1 MSGFILKSG
10 DLKARVLVPESYRY
24 TRTRFNHSAFVQD
37 VWYKGVRFTQYERS
51 QPGGFNTTEGSGIC
65 CEYNCQQI
73 ELDSQPGEMY
83 LKPGIGVLK
92 REEYTWSIVHHVKYE
107 PLPTRYEIVG
117 EDTAIFETDSPKV
130 NGYAY
135 YEKRVVKL
143 DGNKLTKTVTLRNTG
158 DKPFEMEEYGHNFI
172 SLGDE
177 AVDENYKLEVPAL
190 KDTAG
195 LTNGVLYPV
204 PGGFE
209 LEGEP
214 SFSFYV
220 KSSDTVKGEPA
231 WRMTH
236 KTLGWN
242 CCEYTSFDPCRVA
255 IWGDYYVLSCEVFL
269 PIKLAPGEE
278 MTWSRTW
285 EFNV

>member
-1 MSGFILKSG
+1 MATFTNFATLSYNGGTTTSNIVTGQLLETLAVSKIAVM
-10 DLKARVLVPESYRY
+10 DDYTARD
-24 TRTRFNHSAFVQD
+24 D
-37 VWYKGVRFTQYERS
+37 VTYV
-51 QPGGFNTTEGSGIC
+51 
-65 CEYNCQQI
+65 
-73 ELDSQPGEMY
+73 
-83 LKPGIGVLK
+83 
-92 REEYTWSIVHHVKYE
+92 
-107 PLPTRYEIVG
+107 
-117 EDTAIFETDSPKV
+117 
-130 NGYAY
+130 
-135 YEKRVVKL
+135 
-143 DGNKLTKTVTLRNTG
+143 VTLRNTG